1 MIFPDIYMPLPSL
14 WRFSQPLPPELPWAP
29 SGECRAEQA
38 HRITTSNWESQDLCR
53 MLLTPSRTFQLLSLD
68 PGKRSLCH
76 GLWTT
81 GNSPTSAQSP
91 LSQSWTTLWGPGIP
105 WQRAWALPGPTLAW
119 ICPSGGQTTT
129 LCTPSPRV
137 ASCRS
142 EQSLD
147 PGAAGHIT
155 GVGEYGL
162 EADAEAEGQHPLEC
176 SSELQAFWE
185 FWTQAWPSESLWTLS
200 VRVGEQSRRCVNSL
214 LAWPVT
220 FN

>member
-1 MIFPDIYMPLPSL
+1 M
-14 WRFSQPLPPELPWAP
+14 WAP
-29 SGECRAEQA
+29 SGEAQSRAG
-38 HRITTSNWESQDLCR
+38 TQDYNQQLGKSGP
-53 MLLTPSRTFQLLSLD
+53 LPDASDSFQNAFQLLSLD

-81 GNSPTSAQSP
+81 GNSPTSVQSP

-105 WQRAWALPGPTLAW
+105 WQRAWALPGPTLAC

-147 PGAAGHIT
+147 PWAAGHIT

-162 EADAEAEGQHPLEC
+162 EADAEAEGQHPLEY

-185 FWTQAWPSESLWTLS
+185 FWTQAWPSESLWTYI
-200 VRVGEQSRRCVNSL
+200 C
-214 LAWPVT
+214 
-220 FN
+220 